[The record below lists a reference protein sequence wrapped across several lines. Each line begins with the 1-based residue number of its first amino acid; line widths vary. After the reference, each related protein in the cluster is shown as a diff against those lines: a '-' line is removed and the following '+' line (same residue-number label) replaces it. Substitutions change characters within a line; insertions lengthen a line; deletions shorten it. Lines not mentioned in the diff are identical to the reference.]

1 MTGPNRYLPDS
12 LQGANTQEVAA
23 IVEKAANEKR
33 GGALKELL
41 NAGPL
46 SPEFREAI
54 DGRQPTRT
62 SPGRDLGLQR
72 D

>member
-1 MTGPNRYLPDS
+1 MTSPNRYLPGS

-33 GGALKELL
+33 GGALKELV
-41 NAGPL
+41 NSGPL
-46 SPEFREAI
+46 SPEFRQAI
-54 DGRQPTRT
+54 DGRQTTRT
-62 SPGRDLGLQR
+62 SDDRNLGLQR